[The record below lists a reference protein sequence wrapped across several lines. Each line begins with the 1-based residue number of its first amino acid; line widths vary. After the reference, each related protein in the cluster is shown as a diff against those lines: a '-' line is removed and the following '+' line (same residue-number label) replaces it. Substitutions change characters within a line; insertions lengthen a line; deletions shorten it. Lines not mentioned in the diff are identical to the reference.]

1 MKGGRAL
8 SPWNK
13 FVSKVYHE
21 GKKTDPDYEFK
32 EALKDASKRKNEMG
46 SSASGVKKSKKN
58 KKGSKKS
65 KKYMVAGTRKHRR
78 H

>member
-32 EALKDASKRKNEMG
+32 QALKDASKRKNEMG
-46 SSASGVKKSKKN
+46 SSASGVIKSKKN